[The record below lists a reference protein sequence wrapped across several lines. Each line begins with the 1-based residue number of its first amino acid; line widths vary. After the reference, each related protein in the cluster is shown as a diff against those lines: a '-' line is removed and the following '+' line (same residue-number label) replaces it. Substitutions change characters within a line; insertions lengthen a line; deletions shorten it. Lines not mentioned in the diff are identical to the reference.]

1 MKTDDLLR
9 NGEVDIFPARGT
21 TARAS
26 LRDEEGVGVLGLVDM
41 YPAAIDIVELHGG
54 GASEAGG
61 GFVKDLSM
69 DPGRLLRE
77 PPRRRSILS
86 EHFMEDGIAPIR

>member
-69 DPGRLLRE
+69 DPDGLLPE
-77 PPRRRSILS
+77 TPRQRSILS